1 MCLHRV
7 DPSGAVHQVV
17 RERDSLPTTVG
28 AAGQVLR
35 VSSGVRGKKFDEIR
49 RRMFAASFGERDL
62 KQPHTPLR
70 CSASMESLS
79 GHSASRAQSPYR
91 AAGRRAYRAC
101 AVQVRQGI
109 HAFDGRQHRSSG
121 IYRVAPAYVQK
132 LIRPGQ
138 SKVFTSFL
146 HAHPPRI
153 VTIPASLPANPSSEF
168 GVSAVH
174 KLLAVRLHRPD
185 SALKEI

>member
-79 GHSASRAQSPYR
+79 GHSASRAQ
-91 AAGRRAYRAC
+91 
-101 AVQVRQGI
+101 VTV
-109 HAFDGRQHRSSG
+109 SSSWAQS
-121 IYRVAPAYVQK
+121 VSC
-132 LIRPGQ
+132 LCCSSTPGN
-138 SKVFTSFL
+138 S
-146 HAHPPRI
+146 RI
-153 VTIPASLPANPSSEF
+153 
-168 GVSAVH
+168 
-174 KLLAVRLHRPD
+174 
-185 SALKEI
+185 